1 MQSTSETKWPKLRSR
16 LGLTL
21 VTWVIGA
28 IAVIGLLFGVGSLGD
43 SAFFWA
49 TIASTVICKEI
60 HNGCSVRD

>member
-1 MQSTSETKWPKLRSR
+1 MQSTSETKLPKLRSR

-21 VTWVIGA
+21 VTWAIGT

-49 TIASTVICKEI
+49 TIASTVIGK
-60 HNGCSVRD
+60 

>member
-21 VTWVIGA
+21 VTWAIGA
-28 IAVIGLLFGVGSLGD
+28 IAVIGLLFGMGSLGD

-49 TIASTVICKEI
+49 TIASTVIGK
-60 HNGCSVRD
+60 